1 MSAHELLYYYL
12 DVDTIKA
19 YILPSAWH
27 SKCRILFF
35 LMRTAFGGSL
45 LTLGSF
51 LADFGS
57 SQLILGDRSISLGVA
72 HVDVREFLHRRWE
85 FLH

>member
-1 MSAHELLYYYL
+1 MEPWPTALVLCIIPPTASGMNGA
-12 DVDTIKA
+12 A
-19 YILPSAWH
+19 RRQP
-27 SKCRILFF
+27 LFF

>member
-12 DVDTIKA
+12 DVDAIKA
-19 YILPSAWH
+19 YILPGAWH
-27 SKCRILFF
+27 SKCRISFSILFF

-57 SQLILGDRSISLGVA
+57 SQLILG
-72 HVDVREFLHRRWE
+72 
-85 FLH
+85 

>member
-1 MSAHELLYYYL
+1 MQLKPISSQVPGTLNAEFYF
-12 DVDTIKA
+12 
-19 YILPSAWH
+19 S
-27 SKCRILFF
+27 ILFF

-72 HVDVREFLHRRWE
+72 HVDVGSFCTD
-85 FLH
+85 FGSF